1 MAGGSSSAASAEASS
16 PSSTAA
22 AGSPMQ
28 KWKRLQQKWKRK
40 WPWLAS
46 NSTGT
51 GVGCLICNEA
61 KLRGPFG
68 CFGLKTHSALQ
79 AMHFFRHHNSNSH
92 KRAAGCSLIT
102 PSRDD
107 FQEAL
112 NACAAQTFKLSGS
125 HNLKLLYCLHE
136 AMRALDQR
144 TFKPRNPMTLFR
156 DERKGRIAIRFITC
170 DLDLNVR
177 CGTLGQ
183 ARDSGTGAQNLVKA
197 TAHVMRRACTRFAK
211 PPSSLA
217 RNYKPRKPKF
227 KSGAYEALRSNIITM
242 VVDAAGDELLASEMM
257 RSADL
262 ARSTRTLTPN
272 LLHVIRDKAH
282 ASRRLLSRPWAA
294 DPVFKEMCTTF
305 LKRGSMARLVQ
316 NSVEI
321 KRVFIKFTKEDN
333 HKVLSRQVMHNF
345 RAAGHRFESFQK
357 PLGRTCLHIHS
368 VIRTALYLA
377 HHRAGDDPGKY
388 AKAWLAWITTERC
401 LLLAMMSDASDECMQ
416 LTRAMDSETTDPA
429 SVRQEI
435 RTWVSKLNALFAQGA
450 CVSCFCYTSTMIDVL
465 KIPLLWNLG
474 ATCFSIGNEQGVPQA
489 IIDRCLGRMKIWVEL
504 ATATVLAEFPDFEFC
519 QAGLNRGG
527 GSSSSSSSNSSNSD
541 TCRSRSTR

>member
-1 MAGGSSSAASAEASS
+1 MSVSPAASAGLPAASAGTLVLSAGGSSLAASAKASS
-16 PSSTAA
+16 PSSAAA
-22 AGSPMQ
+22 AGSPM
-28 KWKRLQQKWKRK
+28 KTWKRLQQKWQRK
-40 WPWLAS
+40 WPWLTS
-46 NSTGT
+46 NGT
-51 GVGCLICNEA
+51 GVGCLICHEA

-79 AMHFFRHHNSNSH
+79 AFRFKRHHNSNSH
-92 KRAAGCSLIT
+92 KLAAGCSPTT
-102 PSRDD
+102 PSSDE

-112 NACAAQTFKLSGS
+112 NACATQTFKLSGS

-156 DERKGRIAIRFITC
+156 DERKGRIAIRFRTC

-183 ARDSGTGAQNLVKA
+183 DRDSGTGAQNLVKA

-272 LLHVIRDKAH
+272 LLHVVRDKAH

-294 DPVFKEMCTTF
+294 DPVLSEMCAKSI
-305 LKRGSMARLVQ
+305 KRGPLPAWRRTVWRS
-316 NSVEI
+316 SV
-321 KRVFIKFTKEDN
+321 F
-333 HKVLSRQVMHNF
+333 RQ
-345 RAAGHRFESFQK
+345 GHQGKQPQSFV
-357 PLGRTCLHIHS
+357 PPS
-368 VIRTALYLA
+368 
-377 HHRAGDDPGKY
+377 
-388 AKAWLAWITTERC
+388 
-401 LLLAMMSDASDECMQ
+401 
-416 LTRAMDSETTDPA
+416 
-429 SVRQEI
+429 
-435 RTWVSKLNALFAQGA
+435 NA
-450 CVSCFCYTSTMIDVL
+450 
-465 KIPLLWNLG
+465 
-474 ATCFSIGNEQGVPQA
+474 
-489 IIDRCLGRMKIWVEL
+489 
-504 ATATVLAEFPDFEFC
+504 
-519 QAGLNRGG
+519 
-527 GSSSSSSSNSSNSD
+527 
-541 TCRSRSTR
+541 